1 MAKETMKAKIEWLE
15 HENAEYIQLN
25 LRLNQEIADMQEKA
39 DLAFIKSNHQIQLE
53 QKLAFQTKKAETYES
68 RLNFEKEKSA
78 ARIAK
83 IEELDAKNKR
93 LKDEIIRLNEK
104 ADKNTHNVRNAGRK
118 PKVSE
123 KQIVEIQMMR
133 DKGMTIQVIA
143 KEVGLSYGLV
153 QKYCKIIKN

>member
-1 MAKETMKAKIEWLE
+1 MCKQPQKANLE
-15 HENAEYIQLN
+15 
-25 LRLNQEIADMQEKA
+25 
-39 DLAFIKSNHQIQLE
+39 
-53 QKLAFQTKKAETYES
+53 
-68 RLNFEKEKSA
+68 
-78 ARIAK
+78 
-83 IEELDAKNKR
+83 
-93 LKDEIIRLNEK
+93 
-104 ADKNTHNVRNAGRK
+104 NTHNVRNAGRK